1 MKIALTGLPGSGK
14 TSLFNA
20 LTDSPVD
27 LIPGVPGMTPHVT
40 TVKVRDERLE
50 WLRDLY
56 NPKKYTPANFA
67 IEDFA
72 GIPPGSARTDRR
84 GELFS
89 QLRNAEG
96 LVVVLDGFS
105 DGADPAHD
113 LELVSLEFS
122 SADLEICERRVEK
135 LEAEWKN
142 PKERDRVERERAVMQ
157 RFVEVLSDGKGGH
170 LVDLRPD
177 EEQIIRGFQ
186 LLTRKPTILLLNT
199 SEDGSSA
206 GGVEGIDGG
215 ALDVRHRFEC
225 CLSIEAELAAMDSE
239 EREMFAAEYGV
250 TEPLQ
255 NRFNLACYRGL
266 GLHSFFTVGED
277 EVRAWTIE
285 EGDNAVTAA
294 GKIHTDL
301 ARGFIR
307 AEVFTYEDLREL
319 GSEREIKA
327 KGKQRLEGKDYVV
340 QDGDIMSIRHSG

>member
-20 LTDSPVD
+20 LTDHPVD
-27 LIPGVPGMTPHVT
+27 LIPGVPGMAPHVT

-56 NPKKYTPANFA
+56 KPKKFTPANLA
-67 IEDFA
+67 VEDYA
-72 GIPPGSARTDRR
+72 GIPPGSARSDRR

-96 LVVVLDGFS
+96 LVVVLNGFA

-113 LELVSLEFS
+113 AELVALEFS
-122 SADLEICERRVEK
+122 SADLEICERRASR

-142 PKERDRVERERAVMQ
+142 PKERDRVERERGVVQ
-157 RFVEVLSDGKGGH
+157 RFIDVLSEGRGAH
-170 LVDLRPD
+170 LVELRPD
-177 EEQIIRGFQ
+177 EEHFVKGFQ

-199 SEDGSSA
+199 SEEGNE
-206 GGVEGIDGG
+206 GEGVQGIDGG
-215 ALDVRHRFEC
+215 ALNVRHRFEC
-225 CLSIEAELAAMDSE
+225 CLSIESELAALDGE

-255 NRFNLACYRGL
+255 HRFNMACYRGL
-266 GLHSFFTVGED
+266 GLASFFTVGED

-307 AEVFTYEDLREL
+307 AEVIPYESLHEL
-319 GSEREIKA
+319 GSEREVKA
-327 KGKQRLEGKDYVV
+327 KGKQQVEGKDYVV
-340 QDGDIMSIRHSG
+340 QDGDILTIRFSV

>member
-20 LTDSPVD
+20 LTDHPVD
-27 LIPGVPGMTPHVT
+27 VLPGVPGMAPHVT
-40 TVKVRDERLE
+40 TIMIRDERLE

-56 NPKKYTPANFA
+56 SPKKYTPTHLAV
-67 IEDFA
+67 EDYA
-72 GIPPGSARTDRR
+72 GIPAGAARSDRR

-96 LVVVLDGFS
+96 LVLVLDGHT
-105 DGADPAHD
+105 DGTDPAHD
-113 LELVSLEFS
+113 LELVALEFS
-122 SADLEICERRVEK
+122 SADLEICERRITK
-135 LEAEWKN
+135 LDAEWKN
-142 PKERDRVERERAVMQ
+142 LKERDRVERERVVVQ
-157 RFVEVLSDGKGGH
+157 RFVDALSDGKGGH
-170 LVDLRPD
+170 DVELRPD
-177 EEQIIRGFQ
+177 EEHFVRGFQ

-199 SEDGSSA
+199 SEDASE
-206 GGVEGIDGG
+206 GGGGQSLDGG
-215 ALDVRHRFEC
+215 AIDVRHRFEC
-225 CLSIEAELAAMDSE
+225 CLSIESELAALDGE
-239 EREMFAAEYGV
+239 ELEMFAAEYGV

-255 NRFNLACYRGL
+255 DRFNIACYRGL
-266 GLHSFFTVGED
+266 GLVSFFTVGED

-340 QDGDIMSIRHSG
+340 KDGDVLNIRFSA